1 MRSLA
6 ISAACLS
13 WNAVGAVA
21 APRGAGWD
29 LLVDE
34 TSGAMSR
41 AVRAQGGYLLFDGCA
56 AP

>member
-6 ISAACLS
+6 IRAACLS
-13 WNAVGAVA
+13 WTAVGAVA
-21 APRGAGWD
+21 APRGAAWD

-41 AVRAQGGYLLFDGCA
+41 AVRSQGGYLLFDGCA